1 MIPSAEK
8 CFELMEKYGM
18 PDNIKAHSI
27 VVEKV
32 AYIIA
37 IGNIDAGFNISVEK
51 VIAASLMHD
60 IGKNLCLNS
69 RDNHAEK
76 GKEICIQNKLFEI
89 ADIVGEHIKLK
100 NYQSEG
106 PVMDNEIVY
115 YADKR
120 VNHDKV
126 VSLDERL
133 EYLLVR
139 YANNKEIIAR
149 LIKENF
155 QECREVE
162 KKLFDRLNF
171 RPEDL
176 PDMIRQINNNP

>member
-1 MIPSAEK
+1 
-8 CFELMEKYGM
+8 
-18 PDNIKAHSI
+18 
-27 VVEKV
+27 
-32 AYIIA
+32 
-37 IGNIDAGFNISVEK
+37 
-51 VIAASLMHD
+51 
-60 IGKNLCLNS
+60 
-69 RDNHAEK
+69 
-76 GKEICIQNKLFEI
+76 
-89 ADIVGEHIKLK
+89 
-100 NYQSEG
+100 
-106 PVMDNEIVY
+106 
-115 YADKR
+115 
-120 VNHDKV
+120 V

>member
-1 MIPSAEK
+1 MIPSVEK
-8 CFELMEKYGM
+8 CFKLMEKYGM

-27 VVEKV
+27 VVEKI

-37 IGNIDAGFNISVEK
+37 RGNIDAGFNISIEK
-51 VIAASLMHD
+51 VIAGSLMHD
-60 IGKNLCLNS
+60 IGKSLCLNAKA
-69 RDNHAEK
+69 DHAAK

-100 NYQSEG
+100 NYQPEG
-106 PVMDNEIVY
+106 AVIDSEIVY

-139 YANNKEIIAR
+139 YANNKEVIGR

-155 QECREVE
+155 QQCREVE
-162 KKLFDRLNF
+162 KKLFARLNF

-176 PDMIRQINNNP
+176 DVMISQIDQ

>member
-1 MIPSAEK
+1 MVPSAEK
-8 CFELMEKYGM
+8 CFELMERYGM

-27 VVEKV
+27 IVEKI

-37 IGNIDAGFNISVEK
+37 RGNIDAGFNISIEK
-51 VIAASLMHD
+51 VIAGSLMHD
-60 IGKNLCLNS
+60 IGKSLCLNS
-69 RDNHAEK
+69 KADHAAK
-76 GKEICIQNKLFEI
+76 GREICIQNNLFEI

-100 NYQSEG
+100 RYEPEG
-106 PVMDNEIVY
+106 AVMDGEIVY

-133 EYLLVR
+133 EYLLMR
-139 YANNKEIIAR
+139 YANNKEIIGR

-162 KKLFDRLNF
+162 KKLFARLNF

-176 PDMIRQINNNP
+176 GEMIRQINKSP